1 MYYCR
6 YLVVV
11 DDVWD
16 VEAWKSIWLSLFN
29 NRCGSRIIVT
39 TRNVAV
45 ASWSVSDGGY
55 VYQMEALSFADS
67 LRLFCKRAFGSEEL
81 RYPHLKE
88 VCYGILEK
96 VVVFRWQLSL
106 YPVY

>member
-1 MYYCR
+1 M
-6 YLVVV
+6 
-11 DDVWD
+11 
-16 VEAWKSIWLSLFN
+16 EAWKSIWLSLFN